1 MSRNTIRRSNSVQ
14 AQKIWKPL
22 AVIVVLAVFGVV
34 FVFLRVQNIQLA
46 DEAKRLENELG
57 EMGKRNMALRL
68 EVDQRMKPR
77 ALHEKIVEFNLNLV
91 NVAEL
96 PKVKAPLVFS
106 SYPNAAYVLR
116 EGER

>member
-1 MSRNTIRRSNSVQ
+1 MSRNTIRRSNGIQ
-14 AQKIWKPL
+14 ARKIWKPL
-22 AVIVVLAVFGVV
+22 AAIVVLAVSGVV

-46 DEAKRLENELG
+46 DEVKRLDNELT
-57 EMGKRNMALRL
+57 EMNKRNMAMKL

-91 NVAEL
+91 NVADL

-106 SYPNAAYVLR
+106 SYPNAAYVQR
-116 EGER
+116 EGEK